1 MTKQQQQHY
10 FASDGNYGDADGIG
24 VFDTTNWTDR
34 EWELINDATDGRRL
48 RIARNINTR
57 HADSNGYIIAGAIGA
72 VVSIHWTD
80 DSDDDSTQNVYVSFS
95 DEVFDHRNE
104 PMEKDIFGVPD
115 VDIFYYL
122 NAEEQE
128 ALGRAISSGDTRV
141 QFNEEWFIDLD
152 WGIEYATPA
161 RW

>member
-1 MTKQQQQHY
+1 MTQKQQQHY

-24 VFDTTNWTDR
+24 VYDTTNWTDR
-34 EWELINDATDGRRL
+34 EWQLINDATDGRRL

-57 HADSNGYIIAGAIGA
+57 HADANGNIIAGAIGA

-80 DSDDDSTQNVYVSFS
+80 DNDDDSTQNVYVSFS
-95 DEVFDHRNE
+95 EELFDHRNE
-104 PMEKDIFGVPD
+104 PLEKDIYGVPD

-128 ALGRAISSGDTRV
+128 ALGQAISNGASRV
-141 QFNEEWFIDLD
+141 QFNDEWFIDLD
-152 WGIEYATPA
+152 WGIEYGYQTK
-161 RW
+161 